1 MVAIENRKIVL
12 GSFWFAFF
20 MISDRYICM
29 NIEPTPI
36 LVGSRVIDTFQSS
49 VSTFDELRFQ

>member
-1 MVAIENRKIVL
+1 
-12 GSFWFAFF
+12 
-20 MISDRYICM
+20 M
-29 NIEPTPI
+29 NIEPAPI